1 MSQYT
6 SEELEKLNRIAKKLQ
21 ALAERGEGGEKVN
34 AQKAFDAFIKKH
46 GLSIDEL
53 LGNNKTRRWFKVSKT
68 KDKFFHQVAASVLGG
83 KFSTFTRPSLKGM
96 VGIDLTAEE
105 FVEVESRFDFFW
117 RAYQEDLEVFYSA
130 FIQRNKLYAKPSDD
144 ELREDSEEKPLSL
157 EQKQKLFKMQMM
169 MEGIERRTHRKQLES

>member
-1 MSQYT
+1 MSNY
-6 SEELEKLNRIAKKLQ
+6 SDKEIERIHAIAKKLH
-21 ALAERGEGGEKVN
+21 ALAERGVDGEKAN
-34 AQKAFDAFIKKH
+34 AEKVLAAFLKKH
-46 GLSIDEL
+46 NLKLDDL
-53 LGNNKTRRWFKVSKT
+53 LGEQKTRRWFKVSKT
-68 KDKFFHQVAASVLGG
+68 KDKFFHQVAASVLGV

-105 FVEVESRFDFFW
+105 FVEVESRFDFYW

-157 EQKQKLFKMQMM
+157 EQKQKLFKTQMM
-169 MEGIERRTHRKQLES
+169 MQGIERRTHRKQLES